1 MISLKYLKHF
11 ILLLFTVFCLNL
23 AAPQISYAEDGKKV
37 EDSKKA
43 EDNKKAEGGE
53 QTEDVKEHTCSEA
66 FIKSMYYGEDYE
78 TSKSKCWY
86 CRVVIV
92 MTNAYL
98 QAAESSIPTT
108 VELGHL
114 ILKLGFVIWLAIF
127 LLKQLSSMSQI
138 TPGKM
143 LQEILIMAF
152 KCAFSYYALDMGTD
166 FITNYI
172 LNPIMITGTDIG
184 SALLDGLMA
193 KGGNA

>member
-37 EDSKKA
+37 EDS
-43 EDNKKAEGGE
+43 KKAEGGE

-98 QAAESSIPTT
+98 QAAESST
-108 VELGHL
+108 
-114 ILKLGFVIWLAIF
+114 
-127 LLKQLSSMSQI
+127 
-138 TPGKM
+138 
-143 LQEILIMAF
+143 
-152 KCAFSYYALDMGTD
+152 
-166 FITNYI
+166 
-172 LNPIMITGTDIG
+172 
-184 SALLDGLMA
+184 
-193 KGGNA
+193 